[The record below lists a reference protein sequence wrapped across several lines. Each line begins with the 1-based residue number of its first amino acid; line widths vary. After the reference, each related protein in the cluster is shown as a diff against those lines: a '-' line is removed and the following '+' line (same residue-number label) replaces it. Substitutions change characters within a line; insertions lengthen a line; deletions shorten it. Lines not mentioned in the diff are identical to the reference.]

1 MEHWVVLVLP
11 WVVPLLAALIV
22 VGTQQ
27 PALVELARVEPAQIL
42 PAAAAE
48 TVAAAAGTV
57 AAAAGTVAAAAG
69 TVSAAVRTAAAV
81 QTAAA
86 AVQTAAAAVAV
97 ARGWQT
103 TDSLCCCCC
112 CCCFRFHLL
121 F

>member
-48 TVAAAAGTV
+48 TV

>member
-1 MEHWVVLVLP
+1 MAPRPLVLP
-11 WVVPLLAALIV
+11 RVVVPLLAALIV
-22 VGTQQ
+22 VGIQQ

-42 PAAAAE
+42 PAAAAG

-69 TVSAAVRTAAAV
+69 TVSAAVRTVAAV

-86 AVQTAAAAVAV
+86 AVQTVAAVQTAAACVGFE
-97 ARGWQT
+97 REQRL
-103 TDSLCCCCC
+103 LC
-112 CCCFRFHLL
+112 FFLRLHLL

>member
-1 MEHWVVLVLP
+1 MDPRPLVLP

-27 PALVELARVEPAQIL
+27 PALVELAQVEPAQIL

-48 TVAAAAGTV
+48 TV

-86 AVQTAAAAVAV
+86 AVQTAAAACVGFEREQRLV
-97 ARGWQT
+97 CFF
-103 TDSLCCCCC
+103 L